1 MAKPKIILLT
11 AEALGSVE
19 ILTKILMEKAG
30 DAAIEIIEF
39 SNDYNS
45 LSEDLNAAKKS
56 LEEKE
61 SSFQESLKQLEEAN
75 QKLEDA
81 KQQLDVYSKTIAE
94 LSQDRNDE
102 EDFKKVT
109 SAQVKSVPNH
119 KDKVFTLDEVE
130 YGFNYPKTTLNREAV
145 TVDDVLASEELQR
158 KLVGMKSGMVFAK

>member
-11 AEALGSVE
+11 TEALGSVE
-19 ILTKILMEKAG
+19 ILTKILLEKA
-30 DAAIEIIEF
+30 DQAALEIIEF
-39 SNDYNS
+39 SNDFKSLAEEFQNS
-45 LSEDLNAAKKS
+45 KKS

-61 SSFQESLKQLEEAN
+61 ISFQDLLKQLEEAN

-81 KQQLDVYSKTIAE
+81 KQQLDVYSKTIEE

-102 EDFKKVT
+102 EDFKNVT
-109 SAQVKSVPNH
+109 SGKVKTVPNH

-158 KLVGMKSGMVFAK
+158 KLVGMKSGMVFPK